1 MVRAYARAVTER
13 TVSFKA
19 LLCLRSLRLGAPQFF
34 VKTLRDEDFE
44 KRLVRDVSLVG
55 EALQLCQHHGWES
68 ERDRTSVKR
77 SVKRVMTRSRGD
89 FQLTL
94 GLTPEV
100 GKRKSFFCS
109 AASRQSPLSW
119 ASTGSRNIG

>member
-1 MVRAYARAVTER
+1 M
-13 TVSFKA
+13 
-19 LLCLRSLRLGAPQFF
+19 
-34 VKTLRDEDFE
+34 DN
-44 KRLVRDVSLVG
+44 KRLDPLTTSDLTPSPSKDESRADVTPSP
-55 EALQLCQHHGWES
+55 H
-68 ERDRTSVKR
+68 ERYTHSVKR

-100 GKRKSFFCS
+100 GRRKSFFCS
-109 AASRQSPLSW
+109 AASRQSRLSW